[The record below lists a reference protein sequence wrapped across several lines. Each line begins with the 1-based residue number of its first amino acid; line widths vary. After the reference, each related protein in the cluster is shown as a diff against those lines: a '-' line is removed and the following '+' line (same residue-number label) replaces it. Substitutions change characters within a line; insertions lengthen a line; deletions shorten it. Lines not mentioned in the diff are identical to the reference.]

1 MNKTAFKTKI
11 GMLCMSLLIAL
22 PALADSSA
30 SADALLNSASTL
42 LQRIDAGRDDELWK
56 STAEF
61 VRSTMSQ
68 EKFSSAIKQ
77 ARQSVGAVAKRSWA
91 SVSRLEFA
99 AGGAVPKGLY
109 ANIDF
114 ATTLADGRI
123 VYELVSLKQG
133 DDGQWYLTGYQP
145 RLPKIEKGVSP

>member
-1 MNKTAFKTKI
+1 M
-11 GMLCMSLLIAL
+11 
-22 PALADSSA
+22 
-30 SADALLNSASTL
+30 LNSASTL

-99 AGGAVPKGLY
+99 AGGGGAQRAVCQYRLCHH
-109 ANIDF
+109 A
-114 ATTLADGRI
+114 GRRP
-123 VYELVSLKQG
+123 Y
-133 DDGQWYLTGYQP
+133 
-145 RLPKIEKGVSP
+145 RL